1 MDIYKE
7 WEKLEQSKFSTKI
20 KNEEIMNAIYKESNS
35 TVSELKKRLGYKLYW
50 ALFFMLICSAGMI
63 WTIYKPQALLIFGLA
78 NIVFIISYLK
88 LRSFHQKMDKNIDQ
102 DNNLL
107 NSLKSNETLIT
118 SALNFET
125 TSMFISLPVLIVGA
139 ALFQDVYTGQTII
152 ETITVNK
159 NLIMI
164 VVFLSI
170 GFPFVY
176 FFGAKMNKIGFGSY
190 LDKLR
195 KNIHQLEL
203 LD

>member
-1 MDIYKE
+1 MDIYNE
-7 WEKLEQSKFSTKI
+7 WKKLEQSKFSTKI

-50 ALFFMLICSAGMI
+50 DLFFMLICSVGMI
-63 WTIYKPQALLIFGLA
+63 WTYNKPQAMLIFGISNL
-78 NIVFIISYLK
+78 VFIINYVKIK
-88 LRSFHQKMDKNIDQ
+88 LYHRKIDNSIQK
-102 DNNLL
+102 DNDLL
-107 NSLKSNETLIT
+107 NALKTDELLIK
-118 SALNFET
+118 SALKFEL
-125 TSMFISLPVLIVGA
+125 SSVLILLPFLLIGSI
-139 ALFQDVYTGQTII
+139 LFFDVYAGQSII
-152 ETITVNK
+152 EAITVTK

-164 VVFLSI
+164 VLFLSI
-170 GFPFVY
+170 GFPLVY

>member
-7 WEKLEQSKFSTKI
+7 WKKLEESKFSTKI

-35 TVSELKKRLGYKLYW
+35 TVSELKRRLGYKLYW

-63 WTIYKPQALLIFGLA
+63 CTYNKSQAMLIFGVA
-78 NIVFIISYLK
+78 NLIFIINYVRIK
-88 LRSFHQKMDKNIDQ
+88 LYHQKI
-102 DNNLL
+102 DNNIQKDKDLL
-107 NSLKSNETLIT
+107 NALKTDELLIK
-118 SALNFET
+118 SALKFELSSILT
-125 TSMFISLPVLIVGA
+125 LLPFLLIGSI
-139 ALFQDVYTGQTII
+139 LFFDVYAGQSII
-152 ETITVNK
+152 EAITVTK

-195 KNIHQLEL
+195 KNILQLEL